1 MCSVCF
7 LRSPETLQEID
18 LVLQIDFQA
27 NRFRSNIRI
36 DEDVLIKANIF
47 ALVIRLQKTFSR
59 RLQDVLVKTDMFVI
73 AICLQGVFKTSSRR
87 LAKTS

>member
-1 MCSVCF
+1 M
-7 LRSPETLQEID
+7 QEID